1 MITTLSKAAL
11 LAGCLVLP
19 SAALAGGHAAKLS
32 LEPISTYETRVFG
45 EGAAEVL
52 SYDKAGKKLYV
63 VNGNDKAID
72 ILDISNPA
80 EIRKAGAID
89 VRKHGKGANSVS
101 VKGEYVAIAVEMK
114 VKQDAGKLVLYKTD
128 GSLVGEATV
137 GALPDNAV
145 IAPNGK
151 IAVVANEGEPS
162 DDYKSDPEGTVS
174 IVSLPSLDVKTISF
188 GDLDIKALGDSFH
201 TPSPEGTTIAQ
212 DVEPEYVAITE
223 DSKTA
228 FVSLQENNA
237 LAVIDLEKGAL
248 KKVFALGFQDYS
260 KEKVD
265 LSDKDKVINRANWPV
280 LSMRQPDTITAF
292 TMDGMAYVVTAN
304 EGDARDYEGYSE
316 ETRLGKV
323 KLDEI
328 AFPNAAELQEKANLG
343 RLKIT
348 TAKGD
353 TDGDGDLDAIY
364 GYGGRSFSIF
374 NEKGE
379 MVFDSGTEIEAKMA
393 ELAPS
398 AFNSQGTNESF
409 DNRSDDKGTEPEAL
423 ALGMI
428 NGHRYAFIGLE
439 RMGGVVV
446 YDITDPAKAEYV
458 TYANNVKLDGSAEQM
473 TAGDIGPE
481 GIVFIS
487 ADDSPNGQPMIAVAN
502 EVSGTTTLYAVKY
515 PAL

>member
-1 MITTLSKAAL
+1 MLNKISKGLL
-11 LAGCLVLP
+11 LASCLVMP
-19 SAALAGGHAAKLS
+19 QAAFADDHAVT
-32 LEPISTYETRVFG
+32 LEPIGTYETKVFD

-52 SYDKAGKKLYV
+52 SYDKAGQKLYV
-63 VNGNDKAID
+63 VNGNDKSID
-72 ILDISNPA
+72 ILDIANPS
-80 EIRKAGAID
+80 EIKKAGAID
-89 VRKHGKGANSVS
+89 VKKHGKGANSVS
-101 VKGEYVAIAVEMK
+101 VVGDYVAIAVEMK
-114 VKQDAGKLVLYKTD
+114 QKQEVGKLVLYKTD
-128 GSLVGEATV
+128 GTLVGEAEV

-151 IAVVANEGEPS
+151 LVVVANEGEPS
-162 DDYKSDPEGTVS
+162 DDYTNDPEGTVS
-174 IVSLPSLDVKTISF
+174 IVTIPSLEVKTISF
-188 GDLDIKALGDSFH
+188 ASLDAKTLGDSFH
-201 TPSPEGTTIAQ
+201 TPSPDGTSIAQ

-237 LAVIDLEKGAL
+237 IAVIDLEKGEL
-248 KKVFALGFQDYS
+248 KNTFALGFQDYS

-265 LSDKDKVINRANWPV
+265 LSDKDKMINRVNWPV
-280 LSMRQPDTITAF
+280 LSMRQPDTIAAF
-292 TMDGMAYVVTAN
+292 STGGMSYVVTAN

-323 KLDEI
+323 KLDEK
-328 AFPNAAELQEKANLG
+328 AFPNAAELQEKKNLG

-353 TDGDGDLDAIY
+353 VDGDGDFDAIY

-379 MVFDSGTEIEAKMA
+379 IVFDSGTEIEAKMA

-398 AFNSQGTNESF
+398 AFNSQGADESF

-423 ALGMI
+423 ALGMV
-428 NGHRYAFIGLE
+428 GDHRYAFIGLE

-446 YDITDPAKAEYV
+446 YDITEPARAKFV
-458 TYANNVKLDGSAEQM
+458 TYANNVKLDGSSEQM
-473 TAGDIGPE
+473 TAGDIAPE
-481 GIVFIS
+481 GIVFIKGE
-487 ADDSPNGQPMIAVAN
+487 DSPSGEPMIAVAN
-502 EVSGTTTLYAVKY
+502 EVSGTTTLYAVK
-515 PAL
+515 